1 MPTFNFVK
9 QVDCGALHKL
19 LIQNGFDVVGVSFDS
34 GTNITTVQLADTETK
49 DPTATV
55 NSYIFVPYVPINWTQ
70 LYNDAVVT
78 VTSAKNTVEIAK
90 GILQDD
96 LGLYN
101 SANTNL
107 SNAQGQ
113 YNTAA
118 GNYTTATTTYGNA
131 GTPVNNTNAVAHL
144 VAAESQIVSLA
155 SACQALLGSM
165 QAQAGINSVFLS
177 AFSQIV
183 NVLGA
188 HESVNDAQN
197 SVIEVLARRVN
208 VLEDED

>member
-1 MPTFNFVK
+1 MPTFHFVK

-19 LIQNGFDVVGVSFDS
+19 LLQNGFDVIGVSFDS
-34 GTNITTVQLADTETK
+34 GTNLTTVELAEGETK
-49 DPTATV
+49 DPTSIV
-55 NSYIFVPYVPINWTQ
+55 NSYIFVPYVPIDWTK
-70 LYNDAVVT
+70 LYTDAVAVVT
-78 VTSAKNTVEIAK
+78 SSKNTVATAK
-90 GILQDD
+90 EILQDD

-101 SANTNL
+101 SANINL
-107 SNAQGQ
+107 ENAQDQ
-113 YNTAA
+113 YDTAKE
-118 GNYTTATTTYGNA
+118 NYTTATTTYNGLPTPTNITQSNNRQNA
-131 GTPVNNTNAVAHL
+131 HESQTQAVA
-144 VAAESQIVSLA
+144 A
-155 SACQALLGSM
+155 ACQALLGAM

-208 VLEDED
+208 VLEEE